1 MNSLFDRFHVV
12 GHFILLYALGA
23 FFIFSGALKFTAH
36 EAEGIRPLVESSPF
50 LFWLYIP
57 FSVQAASNL
66 IGVIEITIGALLL
79 ARRLAP
85 VLAAYAGLVAAG
97 SLVVTISFL
106 FTTPGLPED
115 AQGFLLKDVF
125 LLGIAL
131 WSAADAWRARR
142 T

>member
-1 MNSLFDRFHVV
+1 M
-12 GHFILLYALGA
+12 
-23 FFIFSGALKFTAH
+23 
-36 EAEGIRPLVESSPF
+36 ESSPF

-97 SLVVTISFL
+97 SLIVTISFL

-131 WSAADAWRARR
+131 WSAADAWRASR